1 MNECVYDISK
11 YVIVNY
17 NIDLDLDLNK
27 ESNFVI

>member
-1 MNECVYDISK
+1 MDVYDISK
-11 YVIVNY
+11 YVMVNY